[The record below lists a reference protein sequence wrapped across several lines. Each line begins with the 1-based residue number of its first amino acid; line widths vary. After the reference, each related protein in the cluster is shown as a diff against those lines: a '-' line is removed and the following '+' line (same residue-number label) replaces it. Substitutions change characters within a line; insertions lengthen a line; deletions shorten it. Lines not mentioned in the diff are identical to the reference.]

1 MTCTA
6 CGGFTFYG
14 SKGASEKHFVFFV
27 HYIYF
32 TKKGIYSENN
42 SMWTSY
48 RSKKKV
54 LILPGK
60 SHLRRIKLHVK
71 IHEDILA
78 GNDPKSWAFSD
89 EIVSVS
95 YSKTEASGQLTFTLQ
110 DHDFKA
116 TGWKTMIAYDEIHTN
131 KVLKQ
136 FFIISLFGGRT
147 WDVYS
152 ISRQISYGSNQGPL
166 FIE

>member
-1 MTCTA
+1 
-6 CGGFTFYG
+6 
-14 SKGASEKHFVFFV
+14 
-27 HYIYF
+27 
-32 TKKGIYSENN
+32 
-42 SMWTSY
+42 MWTSY

-60 SHLRRIKLHVK
+60 PHMRRIKLHVK

-78 GNDPKSWAFSD
+78 GNDPKSWTFSD

-95 YSKTEASGQLTFTLQ
+95 YSKTEASGQPTFTLQ

-136 FFIISLFGGRT
+136 FFIISLFGGIT
-147 WDVYS
+147 SDVFS
-152 ISRQISYGSNQGPL
+152 I
-166 FIE
+166 F

>member
-1 MTCTA
+1 
-6 CGGFTFYG
+6 
-14 SKGASEKHFVFFV
+14 
-27 HYIYF
+27 
-32 TKKGIYSENN
+32 
-42 SMWTSY
+42 MWTSY

-60 SHLRRIKLHVK
+60 PHLRRIKLHVK

-95 YSKTEASGQLTFTLQ
+95 YSKTEASGQPTFTLQ

-131 KVLKQ
+131 RVLKQ
-136 FFIISLFGGRT
+136 FFIISLFGKLVFECIFDFMKHRKKYIKNSLKLELNCVSGIT
-147 WDVYS
+147 
-152 ISRQISYGSNQGPL
+152 G
-166 FIE
+166 